1 VKGNTMHQSILETA
15 CQRLDQEAYLA
26 GLQSVADKENRRM
39 RRVVNPSSYGE
50 PKGRAVGSAKH
61 TRERER
67 ERNRQRILGAFRP
80 GEAVSAA
87 EIADRLGTTPRR
99 IGGVLSWLAQ
109 NNHLIRYQPV
119 HWDGASLWG
128 LRK

>member
-1 VKGNTMHQSILETA
+1 MIDNYLKTA
-15 CQRLDQEAYLA
+15 VPRLDQAAYLA
-26 GLQSVADKENRRM
+26 GLKSVAGKENRRM
-39 RRVVNPSSYGE
+39 RLLVNPSSYGE
-50 PKGRAVGSAKH
+50 PKGRTVGPAKH
-61 TRERER
+61 TREKER
-67 ERNRQRILGAFRP
+67 ERNRKRILGAFRP

-128 LRK
+128 LPK

>member
-1 VKGNTMHQSILETA
+1 MLDDQLTTACLRRDETA
-15 CQRLDQEAYLA
+15 YRA
-26 GLQSVADKENRRM
+26 GLRSVAEIENRRM
-39 RRVVNPSSYGE
+39 RLLVNPSSYGE
-50 PKGRAVGSAKH
+50 PKGRTVGPAKH

-67 ERNRQRILGAFRP
+67 ERNRKRILAAFRR

-87 EIADRLGTTPRR
+87 EIAERLNTTPRR

-109 NNHLIRYQPV
+109 HNHLIRYRPD

-128 LRK
+128 LPK

>member
-1 VKGNTMHQSILETA
+1 MTDDQLTTA
-15 CQRLDQEAYLA
+15 CLRRDEAAYLA
-26 GLQSVADKENRRM
+26 GLKGVASAENRRM

-50 PKGRAVGSAKH
+50 PRGRPVGPAKY
-61 TRERER
+61 TREKER
-67 ERNRQRILGAFRP
+67 ERNRKRILAEFEP

-87 EIADRLGTTPRR
+87 EIASRVNSTPRA

-109 NNHLIRYQPV
+109 NNYVVRYQPV

>member
-1 VKGNTMHQSILETA
+1 MHQSILETA
-15 CQRLDQEAYLA
+15 CQRRDEAAYLA
-26 GLQSVADKENRRM
+26 GLKSVADKENRRM
-39 RRVVNPSSYGE
+39 RRVVNPSSHGE
-50 PKGRAVGSAKH
+50 PKGRTVGSAKH
-61 TRERER
+61 TREKER
-67 ERNRQRILGAFRP
+67 ERNRKRILAAFKP

-87 EIADRLGTTPRR
+87 DIADRLGTTPRR

>member
-1 VKGNTMHQSILETA
+1 MTEEQLATA
-15 CQRLDQEAYLA
+15 CRRMDQAAYLA
-26 GLQSVADKENRRM
+26 GLKSVAGIENRRM

-50 PKGRAVGSAKH
+50 PQGRTVGPAKH
-61 TRERER
+61 TREKER
-67 ERNRQRILGAFRP
+67 ERNRKRILAAFKP

-109 NNHLIRYQPV
+109 NNYVVRYQPV
-119 HWDGASLWG
+119 HWDGASMWG

>member
-1 VKGNTMHQSILETA
+1 MIDNYLKTA
-15 CQRLDQEAYLA
+15 VPRLDQAAYLA
-26 GLQSVADKENRRM
+26 GLKSVAGKENRRM
-39 RRVVNPSSYGE
+39 RLLVNPSSYGE
-50 PKGRAVGSAKH
+50 PKGRTVGPAKH
-61 TRERER
+61 TRDKER
-67 ERNRQRILGAFRP
+67 ERNRKRILGAFRP

-109 NNHLIRYQPV
+109 NNYIVRYQPV

>member
-1 VKGNTMHQSILETA
+1 MIDPILTTA
-15 CQRLDQEAYLA
+15 CPRRDEAAYLK
-26 GLQSVADKENRRM
+26 GLKSVAGVENRRM
-39 RRVVNPSSYGE
+39 RRVMNPSSYGE
-50 PKGRAVGSAKH
+50 PKGRTVGPAKH
-61 TRERER
+61 TREKER
-67 ERNRQRILGAFRP
+67 ERNRKRILAAFKP

-128 LRK
+128 LPK

>member
-1 VKGNTMHQSILETA
+1 MLDEQLTTA
-15 CQRLDQEAYLA
+15 CQRLDQAAYLA
-26 GLQSVADKENRRM
+26 GLKSVADKENRRM
-39 RRVVNPSSYGE
+39 RLLVNPSSYGE
-50 PKGRAVGSAKH
+50 PKGRTVGPAKH
-61 TRERER
+61 TREKER
-67 ERNRQRILGAFRP
+67 ERNRKRILAAFRP

-128 LRK
+128 LPK

>member
-1 VKGNTMHQSILETA
+1 MIDNYLKTA
-15 CQRLDQEAYLA
+15 VPRLDQAAYLA
-26 GLQSVADKENRRM
+26 GLKSVADKENRRM
-39 RRVVNPSSYGE
+39 RLLVNPSSYGE
-50 PKGRAVGSAKH
+50 PKGRTVGPAKH
-61 TRERER
+61 TREKER
-67 ERNRQRILGAFRP
+67 ERNRKRILGAFRP

>member
-1 VKGNTMHQSILETA
+1 MIDNYLKTA
-15 CQRLDQEAYLA
+15 VPRLDQAAYLA
-26 GLQSVADKENRRM
+26 GLKSVADKENRRM
-39 RRVVNPSSYGE
+39 RLLVNPSSYGE
-50 PKGRAVGSAKH
+50 PKGRTVGPAKH
-61 TRERER
+61 TREKER
-67 ERNRQRILGAFRP
+67 ERNRKRILGAFKP

-128 LRK
+128 LPK

>member
-1 VKGNTMHQSILETA
+1 MIDNYLKTA
-15 CQRLDQEAYLA
+15 VLRRDQAAYLA

-39 RRVVNPSSYGE
+39 RRLVNPSSYGE
-50 PKGRAVGSAKH
+50 PKGRTVGSAKH

-67 ERNRQRILGAFRP
+67 ERNRKRILAAFKP

-109 NNHLIRYQPV
+109 NNYIVRYQPV

-128 LRK
+128 LPK

>member
-1 VKGNTMHQSILETA
+1 MTEEQLATA
-15 CQRLDQEAYLA
+15 CRRMDQDAYLA
-26 GLQSVADKENRRM
+26 GLKSVAGIENRRM

-50 PKGRAVGSAKH
+50 PHGRTVATARYMRDKARQRN
-61 TRERER
+61 RER
-67 ERNRQRILGAFRP
+67 ILEAFKP

-87 EIADRLGTTPRR
+87 EIASRVNSTPRR

-109 NNHLIRYQPV
+109 NGHLVRCRSER
-119 HWDGASLWG
+119 WDGPNLWE

>member
-1 VKGNTMHQSILETA
+1 LIDNYLKTA
-15 CQRLDQEAYLA
+15 VLRRDQAAYLA
-26 GLQSVADKENRRM
+26 GLKSVADIENSRM

-50 PKGRAVGSAKH
+50 PKGRTVGPAKH

-67 ERNRQRILGAFRP
+67 ERNRERILAAFKP

-87 EIADRLGTTPRR
+87 EIAARLKTTPRR

-128 LRK
+128 LPK

>member
-1 VKGNTMHQSILETA
+1 LIDNYLKTA
-15 CQRLDQEAYLA
+15 VLRRDQAAYLA

-39 RRVVNPSSYGE
+39 RRLVNPSSYGE
-50 PKGRAVGSAKH
+50 PKRRTVGPAKH

-67 ERNRQRILGAFRP
+67 ERNRKRILAAFKP

-109 NNHLIRYQPV
+109 NNYIVRYQPV

-128 LRK
+128 LPK

>member
-1 VKGNTMHQSILETA
+1 MIDPILATACPRRDETA
-15 CQRLDQEAYLA
+15 YRA
-26 GLQSVADKENRRM
+26 GLKSVADIENRRM
-39 RRVVNPSSYGE
+39 RRLVNPSSYGE
-50 PKGRAVGSAKH
+50 PKGRTVGPAKH

-67 ERNRQRILGAFRP
+67 ERNRKRILAAFKP

-119 HWDGASLWG
+119 YSDGASLWE
-128 LRK
+128 LPK

>member
-1 VKGNTMHQSILETA
+1 LIDNYLKTA
-15 CQRLDQEAYLA
+15 VLRRDQAAYLA

-39 RRVVNPSSYGE
+39 RRLVNPSSYGE
-50 PKGRAVGSAKH
+50 PKGRTVGPAKH

-67 ERNRQRILGAFRP
+67 ERNRKRILAAFKP

-109 NNHLIRYQPV
+109 NNYIVRYQPV

-128 LRK
+128 LPK